1 MAPRNPDSPPL
12 FEIVSTPDF
21 AREKRAIKADQWP
34 VAGADEAGRGPLA
47 GPVVAAAVILDPKR
61 IPKGLDDSKR
71 LTSDQR
77 EALFIKILKTSLAV
91 GVTSICA
98 ESVDEINIL
107 QASLTAMKRA
117 VDGLVLQP
125 KLVLVDGRDVPAG
138 LPCSCEAL
146 IKGDQRSQS
155 IAAASIVAKVMRDR
169 MMTRCSAQHDRYG
182 FDSHMGYATVRH
194 RDAIGAHGPV
204 ARLHRMSFAPLK
216 PDAGHRVQGDL
227 VDAIAMEGDAP
238 VRLIG

>member
-1 MAPRNPDSPPL
+1 MARARSDSPPL
-12 FEIVSTPDF
+12 FEVVAKPDF
-21 AREKRAIKADQWP
+21 AREKRAIKADEWP

-71 LTSDQR
+71 LSADAR
-77 EALFIKILKTSLAV
+77 EALFAKILKGSLAV
-91 GVTSICA
+91 SVSSVCA

-107 QASLTAMKRA
+107 RASLTAMKRA
-117 VDGLVLQP
+117 VDGLILQP
-125 KLVLVDGRDVPAG
+125 KLVIVDGRDVPVG
-138 LPCSCEAL
+138 LPCPGEAL

-169 MMTRCSAQHDRYG
+169 MMTRCSAQHDHYG

-194 RDAIGAHGPV
+194 RDAITVHGPI
-204 ARLHRMSFAPLK
+204 ARIHRMSFAPLK
-216 PDAGHRVQGDL
+216 PGCDPAVEADL
-227 VDAIAMEGDAP
+227 LADELAPELAQRIA
-238 VRLIG
+238 V